1 MSSLRGAAV
10 IPLPYGAHI
19 PGTPAPCTG
28 ARVVAILVPNPSSIR
43 IDRDAQDAHAPG
55 SAASVRASQPCRSGV
70 MECTEFKPYV
80 TTSTGERAVTPFHVD
95 PFTGARRSPVRLT
108 GTQEFVPEYFCQTGV
123 GAEMS
128 NAFQHTGVEIRDA
141 APQAGTFATPLH
153 AIATTLAVQT
163 F

>member
-43 IDRDAQDAHAPG
+43 IDRDAQDGGDPFL
-55 SAASVRASQPCRSGV
+55 AASVRASQALEQHF
-70 MECTEFKPYV
+70 MECTGFKPYV
-80 TTSTGERAVTPFHVD
+80 TTSTGERAVIPFHVD
-95 PFTGARRSPVRLT
+95 PSTGEQRSPVPLK
-108 GTQEFVPEYFCQTGV
+108 FVPEYFCQTGV

-128 NAFQHTGVEIRDA
+128 NAFQHTGVEIRVA
-141 APQAGTFATPLH
+141 APQAGAFATPLYEY
-153 AIATTLAVQT
+153 ATNLAVHSI
-163 F
+163 

>member
-1 MSSLRGAAV
+1 
-10 IPLPYGAHI
+10 
-19 PGTPAPCTG
+19 
-28 ARVVAILVPNPSSIR
+28 
-43 IDRDAQDAHAPG
+43 
-55 SAASVRASQPCRSGV
+55 

-80 TTSTGERAVTPFHVD
+80 TTSTGECAVTPFHVD
-95 PFTGARRSPVRLT
+95 PSTSPVRLT
-108 GTQEFVPEYFCQTGV
+108 DTREFVPEYFCQTGV